1 MTTDLLEQPVLD
13 SRPLIRYH
21 DRCDARNCGAEGMVL
36 VTLGDLELIFCGHH
50 GREKAILLMSQGFT
64 VDDQSDRILANDNAN
79 VSL

>member
-21 DRCDARNCGAEGMVL
+21 DRCDRCGVEGMVL
-36 VTLGDLELIFCGHH
+36 ATLGDLELIFCGHH
-50 GREKAILLMSQGFT
+50 GREKAILLMAQGFT

-79 VSL
+79 ASL